1 MRFRVPEIPP
11 DPAPAGV
18 TRLRRAN
25 PANPRD
31 PAAAGATRFLGLTR
45 FFGADPVP
53 AARHG
58 VCRADRD
65 PSARPGCVGPT
76 RGLPTRPGR
85 PRLTRRLPSRPGCV
99 GPTRGLPTRPGHS
112 ARRGACRLGPVDS
125 ARPGV
130 CWAREEGWQGE
141 GWGGGGRCAGSAPRR
156 VKGGSSA
163 SGSPH
168 LTSLATDARDG
179 LLSSPP
185 PLGPAKAEVGFLWP
199 AASARVNAGPLRSVQ
214 KTSSTR
220 APTRR
225 AVKARLA
232 LSPRCLPRGD
242 PFGGELPE
250 RGDCATA
257 CCHWLN
263 LR

>member
-99 GPTRGLPTRPGHS
+99 GPTRGLPTRPGAALVGS
-112 ARRGACRLGPVDS
+112 ARS
-125 ARPGV
+125 TRPGL
-130 CWAREEGWQGE
+130 ASAGPERRGGK
-141 GWGGGGRCAGSAPRR
+141 GKDGGGGGGMCAGSAPRR